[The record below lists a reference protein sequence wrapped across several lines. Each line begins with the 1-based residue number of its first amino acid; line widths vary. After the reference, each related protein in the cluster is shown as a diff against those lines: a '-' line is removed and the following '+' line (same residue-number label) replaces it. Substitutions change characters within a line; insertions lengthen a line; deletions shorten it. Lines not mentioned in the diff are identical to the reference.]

1 MEKIDKIIL
10 KAFKWFFIALFA
22 AAITAVCIGATHQW
36 IMAVICGVMAFTL
49 HYEEKK
55 ERVNNATKINPLDG
69 NDNGASESH
78 KRIIK
83 SL

>member
-1 MEKIDKIIL
+1 MEKLDKLIL
-10 KAFKWFFIALFA
+10 KSFKWFFIALFA
-22 AAITAVCIGATHQW
+22 AAIIAVCIGATHQW
-36 IMAVICGVMAFTL
+36 IMAAICGAMAFVL
-49 HYEEKK
+49 HCEEKK
-55 ERVNNATKINPLDG
+55 ERVNNATKINPLDE